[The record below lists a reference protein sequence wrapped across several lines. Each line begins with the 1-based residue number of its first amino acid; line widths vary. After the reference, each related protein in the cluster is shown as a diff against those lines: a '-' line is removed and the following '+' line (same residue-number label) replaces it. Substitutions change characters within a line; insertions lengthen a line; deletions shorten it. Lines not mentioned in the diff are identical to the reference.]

1 MFTARFASPINICI
15 LKVLYRTNLPRYKLL
30 VFFAFSFIKN
40 LNLLR
45 KMSSPCCA
53 DPGAKQ
59 NHSAHGC
66 EEQIGGVNT
75 YKTGQGKSS
84 IVIFTDIFGYSFIN
98 IRKVADQFAQGSQTT
113 VLIPDLFNG
122 DAMSPDLPNIWD
134 LLPGWLKKHS
144 PTDACNIAD
153 KFISTI
159 KGHYQSIQVN
169 NNYLFIYYFILFI

>member
-1 MFTARFASPINICI
+1 
-15 LKVLYRTNLPRYKLL
+15 
-30 VFFAFSFIKN
+30 
-40 LNLLR
+40 
-45 KMSSPCCA
+45 MSSPCCA

-134 LLPGWLKKHS
+134 LLPGWLKKHP
-144 PTDACNIAD
+144 PTDGCNIAD

-169 NNYLFIYYFILFI
+169 KNYLSSNYLLFLFI